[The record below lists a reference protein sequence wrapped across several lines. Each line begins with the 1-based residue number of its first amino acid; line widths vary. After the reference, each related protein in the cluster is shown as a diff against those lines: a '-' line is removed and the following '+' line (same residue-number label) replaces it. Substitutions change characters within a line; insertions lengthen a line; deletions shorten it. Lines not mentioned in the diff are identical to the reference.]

1 MADSITIPYNF
12 DPYVRPYQVKI
23 LENKARFKFLTI
35 HRKAGKTALSI
46 NKINQTA
53 MLKRGVIWYVAPTY
67 KQGKEI
73 VWRDPQM
80 IPKYTPREILVK
92 KNESELILEYTSG
105 SIMGVKGADYPDS
118 LRGPNPMLVILDE
131 VYLMKPEIWTEIIL
145 PIAVAN
151 PEMEVWFIG
160 TPKPIG
166 AFWHDLFLEAQ
177 RLMESDDPD
186 WFAMS
191 LDAEHSGIIAK
202 QHLEMAQRTMTQAAY
217 EQEFLV
223 KWLGDKAAVFRGVD
237 LCVDPALK
245 LKESW
250 DSKYTYQ
257 FGIDLAMQVDWTV
270 AIGINKQRHAVE
282 VFDRY
287 NQIDYPL
294 QKARLEAML
303 RRFGN
308 PLANVDATGVGE
320 PIVQDLAARGLAV
333 NGIKITEVEK
343 RNLITNL
350 AIWIEQRKI
359 KIPPIPE
366 LVQELKIFGYEVIET
381 KSSSGLQRRIRYGA
395 PEGYHDDCVLA
406 LALAVKDLGSK
417 LPMQIN
423 MPFDEQRKRQAR
435 DIAR

>member
-1 MADSITIPYNF
+1 MN
-12 DPYVRPYQVKI
+12 
-23 LENKARFKFLTI
+23 
-35 HRKAGKTALSI
+35 ALR
-46 NKINQTA
+46 Q
-53 MLKRGVIWYVAPTY
+53 RGVIWYVAPTY

-73 VWRDPQM
+73 VWRDPEM
-80 IPKYTPREILVK
+80 LFKYTPLEILK
-92 KNESELILEYTSG
+92 KKPNESELVLTYVTDSVLGI
-105 SIMGVKGADYPDS
+105 KGADHPDS

-145 PIAVAN
+145 PIAIAN
-151 PEMEVWFIG
+151 PQMEVWFIG

-166 AFWHDLFLEAQ
+166 VFWHELYLQAE
-177 RLMESDDPD
+177 RLMLAGDPD

-191 LDAEHSGIIAK
+191 LGADRSGILSTQQLK
-202 QHLEMAQRTMTQAAY
+202 QAQETMPMAAY

-237 LCVDPALK
+237 QCVNQNLPLVERHDTRF
-245 LKESW
+245 
-250 DSKYTYQ
+250 TYQ
-257 FGIDLAMQVDWTV
+257 FGVDIAQQVDWTV
-270 AIGINKQRHAVE
+270 AIGINKQNHHVE

-287 NQIDYPL
+287 NEIDYPL

-320 PIVQDLAARGLAV
+320 PVVQDLAARGLNI

-343 RNLITNL
+343 RNLVTNL

-359 KIPPIPE
+359 RLPNIPE
-366 LVQELKIFGYEVIET
+366 LIQELKIFGYEVVET
-381 KSSSGLQRRIRYGA
+381 KSGSGLQRKIRYGA

-406 LALAVKDLGSK
+406 LALAVKDLPSK
-417 LPMQIN
+417 LPMQTF
-423 MPFDEQRKRQAR
+423 MPEDQIRQKRAR
-435 DIAR
+435 DVAR